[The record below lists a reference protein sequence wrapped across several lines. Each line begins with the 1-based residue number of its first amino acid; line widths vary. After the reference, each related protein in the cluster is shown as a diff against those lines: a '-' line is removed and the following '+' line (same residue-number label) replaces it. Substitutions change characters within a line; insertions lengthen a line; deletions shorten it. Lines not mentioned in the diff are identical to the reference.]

1 MGLKSRMSGLVS
13 GAVALATITM
23 AAMLGT
29 ASGSA
34 TPSQP
39 TRLVSPAD
47 TLRDEAAKR
56 LAKIDGTTQVP
67 GLDSAVEVRRD
78 RWGVPH
84 IYART
89 EHDVFFAQGFVAAQ
103 DRLWQMEMWRRTAEG
118 RLAEVLGARAVERDR
133 LARLF
138 RYRGSADAEWAA
150 YGPNAKAIVS
160 AFVGGVNAYIAQVK
174 ERPPIEFTMM
184 GFAPEPW
191 TIDVPL
197 ARVTTLSGVSNASTE
212 ILRAR
217 LIALVG
223 KQATEE
229 ILPTEPT
236 RALDPVPGLD
246 LSGLDQSSLGGSSGA
261 YADIAFQRI
270 EGSNNWVVSGRKTR
284 SGKPIL
290 ANDPH
295 RAITHPSVR
304 YITHLVGPGWNV
316 IGAGEPA
323 SPGVSIGH
331 NERIAFGL
339 TIVGMDQQDVY
350 VEKVGP
356 CRTGTGNR
364 EPGTVTPRGGTVPGS
379 PFPAPAS
386 RCYYHRGGWQP
397 MTSITDTIRVR
408 NDSARIVRLDFT
420 HHGPIVSSDSARGR
434 AVAIRMVGQEAGTA
448 AYLASLQ
455 LGRAR
460 NWRDFQSAMAR
471 WKMPSENMIYA
482 DVDGNI
488 GWIAAGFM
496 PRRSWS
502 GLLPVPGDGRF
513 EWNDFVPVNAL
524 PQAYNPASGFIAT
537 ANNNILPPGYTTP
550 ISYDW
555 SSDYRVSRIKEV
567 LASRNDFTVADFQ
580 ALQHD
585 DLSILARHLVPRLVS
600 AAERLGRR
608 DSQAV
613 QMLARWNFR
622 MSRDASAP
630 LLFEAWAPILARRAN
645 AMRLPGE
652 AAEVIGT
659 RADYEQL
666 EKFLAAPAGAV
677 SAAARDSLM
686 LGALADATAE
696 LNRRFGPDTT
706 QWRWGTVHVAELRH
720 PLARAFDLTPVSRA
734 GDANT
739 VFATGGANYRQTAG
753 ASYREVIDLGDFD
766 NSVAINVPGQ
776 SAQPG
781 SEYYDNLLPLWRNDK
796 YFPLVFS
803 RARVESET
811 RHVLHLVPSGNRE
824 RGTGNREQEPST
836 GMIAIP
842 RRGRDDTALS
852 S

>member
-1 MGLKSRMSGLVS
+1 MPNSITWSRVPSR
-13 GAVALATITM
+13 AFLATI
-23 AAMLGT
+23 AALAIIVTVGATLGSSRERRSRV
-29 ASGSA
+29 A
-34 TPSQP
+34 
-39 TRLVSPAD
+39 SPAHTD
-47 TLRDEAAKR
+47 TLRDAAVKR
-56 LAKIDGTTQVP
+56 LAQIDGTISVR
-67 GLDSAVEVRRD
+67 GLDSTVEVRRD

-89 EHDVFFAQGFVAAQ
+89 EHDLFFAQGFVAAQ
-103 DRLWQMEMWRRTAEG
+103 DRLWQMEMWRRQAEG
-118 RLAEVLGARAVERDR
+118 RLSEVLGARAVERDR

-138 RYRGSADAEWAA
+138 RYRGSMDAEWAA
-150 YGPNAKAIVS
+150 YGPGAKAIVS

-174 ERPPIEFTMM
+174 DRPPIEFTMM

-197 ARVTTLSGVSNASTE
+197 ARVTTLSGVSNATTE
-212 ILRAR
+212 ILRSR
-217 LIALVG
+217 LISLVG
-223 KQATEE
+223 KNQAEE

-236 RALDPVPGLD
+236 RPLDPVAGLD
-246 LSGLDQSSLGGSSGA
+246 LSGLDQSSLGGFAGA

-270 EGSNNWVVSGRKTR
+270 EGSNNWVVSGKKTR

-350 VEKVGP
+350 VERVRP
-356 CRTGTGNR
+356 CQRGTGNR
-364 EPGTVTPRGGTVPGS
+364 EQGTVPPLGTSGPGS
-379 PFPAPAS
+379 QFPVPS
-386 RCYYHRGGWQP
+386 CYLHNGSWQAV
-397 MTSITDTIRVR
+397 TTVIDTIKVKGE
-408 NDSARIVRLDFT
+408 NARSVRLEFT
-420 HHGPIVSSDSARGR
+420 HHGPIVSRDTVRER
-434 AVAIRMVGQEAGTA
+434 AIAVRMVGQEPGTA

-455 LGRAR
+455 LGRAK
-460 NWRDFQSAMAR
+460 NWQDFQSAMAR
-471 WKMPSENMIYA
+471 WRMPSENMIYA

-488 GWIAAGFM
+488 GWIAAGLM

-513 EWNDFVPVNAL
+513 EWGGFIPVGEL
-524 PQAYNPASGFIAT
+524 PQAYNPSSGFIAT

-555 SSDYRVSRIKEV
+555 SSAYRVSRIKEV
-567 LASRNDFTVADFQ
+567 LESRSDFTIADFQ

-585 DLSILARHLVPRLVS
+585 DVSVLARRIVPMLVS
-600 AAERLGRR
+600 AARRLGK
-608 DSQAV
+608 SESAAV
-613 QMLARWNFR
+613 QMLGSWNFR
-622 MSRDASAP
+622 MSRDAAAP
-630 LLFEAWAPILARRAN
+630 LLFEAWAPIVARRAN
-645 AMRLPGE
+645 AARLSRE
-652 AAEVIGT
+652 AAEVIGN
-659 RADYEQL
+659 RPDYEEL
-666 EKFLAAPAGAV
+666 ERFLAAPAGAV
-677 SAAARDSLM
+677 SAGVRDSM
-686 LGALADATAE
+686 LVESLADAASE
-696 LNRRFGPDTT
+696 IARRFGTDTT
-706 QWRWGTVHVAELRH
+706 QWRWGTLHVAELRH
-720 PLARAFDLTPVSRA
+720 PLARAFDLPPVSRA
-734 GDANT
+734 GDGNT

-781 SEYYDNLLPLWRNDK
+781 SEYYDDLLPLWGSDR

-803 RARVESET
+803 RARVERET
-811 RHVLHLVPSGNRE
+811 RHTLMLRPAGRE
-824 RGTGNREQEPST
+824 PGTGNREQ
-836 GMIAIP
+836 GN
-842 RRGRDDTALS
+842 R
-852 S
+852 